1 MESDK
6 ELGYYA
12 KRAKAIQALIYGKGV
27 CTTEDVDRMVRVIE
41 ARSLSDGAKV
51 VARAWV
57 NPAFKALQLAGPK
70 DALAQLGDTLPKT
83 TPELAIIEN
92 TYAVH
97 NMVVCTLCS
106 CLLRTL
112 IRRQSD

>member
-1 MESDK
+1 
-6 ELGYYA
+6 
-12 KRAKAIQALIYGKGV
+12 
-27 CTTEDVDRMVRVIE
+27 MVRVIE

-51 VARAWV
+51 VSKAWV
-57 NPAFKALQLAGPK
+57 HPAFKALQLGDPK
-70 DALAQLGDTLPKT
+70 DALAQLGDTLPET
-83 TPELAIIEN
+83 TPEWAIIEN

-112 IRRQSD
+112 IRRPSD